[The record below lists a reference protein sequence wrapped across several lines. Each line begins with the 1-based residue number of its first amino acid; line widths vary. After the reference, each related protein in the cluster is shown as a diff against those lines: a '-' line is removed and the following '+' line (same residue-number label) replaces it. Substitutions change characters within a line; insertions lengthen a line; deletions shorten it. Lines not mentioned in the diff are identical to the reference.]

1 MDWSN
6 IALSLWFDCN
16 VYAEYLLI
24 VVMFKIVEKCWT
36 FADWQWEPDRG
47 DARIIGAVV
56 GSKLCIVLSACGWN
70 TLYLVKCG
78 TTITTSHLLY
88 IHTCGTLSM
97 QKYCRRWC
105 SLDQASHVNTCMTYV
120 LAHWNR
126 RCRKMVIEVCLCLWP
141 YLHYSLL
148 TRPWQC
154 VHSLISW

>member
-6 IALSLWFDCN
+6 IALSLWLDCN

-56 GSKLCIVLSACGWN
+56 GSKLCIVLSASKMKLIVNCKMWHS
-70 TLYLVKCG
+70 YYHESSIV
-78 TTITTSHLLY
+78 HW
-88 IHTCGTLSM
+88 IHTSSTLEM
-97 QKYCRRWC
+97 QEYCHRWC
-105 SLDQASHVNTCMTYV
+105 GLDQATWT

-126 RCRKMVIEVCLCLWP
+126 RCRKMVIGGVLVLVTVPPLFSP
-141 YLHYSLL
+141 YPPVAM
-148 TRPWQC
+148 RPQPNF
-154 VHSLISW
+154 LIISQ